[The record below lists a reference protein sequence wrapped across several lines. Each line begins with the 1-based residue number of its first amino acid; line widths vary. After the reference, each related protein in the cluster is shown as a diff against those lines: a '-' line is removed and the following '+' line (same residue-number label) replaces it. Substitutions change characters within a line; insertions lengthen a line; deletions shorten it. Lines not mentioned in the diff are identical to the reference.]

1 MSDTVKGKVEEYLAK
16 AKPLFEGVEVTVPEK
31 PDLES
36 IAHEFKEMAFG
47 YLSDAKHFFEDG
59 NYVNSLAA
67 LEYAEGWLDAGK
79 MLGVFKEK

>member
-16 AKPLFEGVEVTVPEK
+16 AEPLFQGVEVTVPEN
-31 PDLES
+31 PDLEK
-36 IAHEFKEMAFG
+36 IAKEFEEMAFS

-79 MLGVFKEK
+79 RLGVFKEK